1 MISNFWIGIIVLV
14 IGFIIAMIIEESRD
28 WITESFSYILSF
40 EWIGELWE
48 FITGIFDNLGEFSI
62 GGLVFGISSAGLV
75 FILRKQMLNPFLV
88 HMGPAEALFW
98 GGATYL
104 GCGITGYLVGKKLFE
119 E

>member
-75 FILRKQMLNPFLV
+75 FILRKQMLNPFLAS
-88 HMGPAEALFW
+88 MGSIESVFW
-98 GGATYL
+98 AGATYA
-104 GCGITGYLVGKKLFE
+104 GCFVSGYLIGKKLFDD
-119 E
+119 

>member
-1 MISNFWIGIIVLV
+1 MLGDIIDYITDAFWYLV
-14 IGFIIAMIIEESRD
+14 
-28 WITESFSYILSF
+28 SF
-40 EWIGELWE
+40 EWLSDSWE
-48 FITGIFDNLGEFSI
+48 FITGMFEDLGEFSI
-62 GGLVFGISSAGLV
+62 AGLFFGLIMV
-75 FILRKQMLNPFLV
+75 GFTYALRKQMLNPFLV